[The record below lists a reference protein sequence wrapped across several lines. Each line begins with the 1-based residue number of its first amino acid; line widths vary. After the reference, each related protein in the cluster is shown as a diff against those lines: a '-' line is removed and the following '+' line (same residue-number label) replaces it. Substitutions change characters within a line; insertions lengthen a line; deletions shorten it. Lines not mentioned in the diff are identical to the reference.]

1 MMNDNGISHS
11 PMITALGRYHV
22 LRRIGRGGMG
32 DVWLCE
38 DPRLQRQ
45 VAIKTLPAHSQSDH
59 EYALRFEREAQAA
72 AALNHPHILP
82 IHDYGQQLLPGM
94 QSITYIVMPYIGG
107 GSLAERIA
115 QQSANNQLMP
125 VKEAITFLEQAA
137 EAIDYAHERGIV
149 HRDIKPGNMLLRN
162 DNWLLLA
169 DFGIARMLSSSD
181 HLTQTGR
188 GFGTPEYM
196 APEQAR
202 GKAVPAS
209 DNYSLAVIAYQLFTG
224 RLPFSADT
232 AYAITIQHM
241 TMRPPSP
248 RQFNPAI
255 SPALE
260 QALLLGLAKQ
270 PAERPAT
277 ALAFVEG
284 LQRELAHAPFEVTLP
299 STSSEPDQTLPVH
312 QPDYAV
318 TDQNYN
324 ITEPGPTTVDGRP
337 PQPEQPTTEAI
348 NKEDRKRAGVSR
360 RRVLVSGGA
369 ALVLVGGGFGV
380 WTFRDRLRDAVHI
393 TLLPGT
399 TPIAQSHP
407 RPSPTPDPNGPT
419 LILQGHFK
427 PVTSLAWSP
436 QKNMLASVSD
446 DASLLLW
453 DIEQLYQQRSATT
466 RPMPTANQTIA
477 LGTTMLLGWS
487 PDGKML
493 AVANSNLEAFKNTG
507 ITIYAGD
514 LSRPAPGYENTLVVN
529 SLSLNGIGWMQKKYL
544 IAVANP
550 IDTTKNMFDLWIW
563 DTTQPKQVATH
574 VTLPGMLTPP
584 SNASPPVLATSP
596 DGSMMAFALTNGL
609 GMGQVASANNK
620 VQWKANAGLLTFK
633 DPLIT
638 GINALTW
645 SPDSKSIGALNNE
658 GNSTIAYWNRQGS
671 RWQSSAQVQASAALT
686 TMAWCPS
693 PTSSLVATGAG
704 DGSVLL
710 WQAGNGTQPV
720 RTLTSGGMNTPV
732 QTLAWSADGKWL
744 AASYQDNFGTILVYS
759 VPSF

>member
-11 PMITALGRYHV
+11 PMITALGRYRV

-115 QQSANNQLMP
+115 QQSTNNQLMSE
-125 VKEAITFLEQAA
+125 KEAITFLEQAA

-284 LQRELAHAPFEVTLP
+284 LQRELAHAPFEVTLS
-299 STSSEPDQTLPVH
+299 STQPEPAQTLPAH

-318 TDQNYN
+318 PDQNYN
-324 ITEPGPTTVDGRP
+324 VTEPGPTAIDEP
-337 PQPEQPTTEAI
+337 LPEQPTTETTD
-348 NKEDRKRAGVSR
+348 KEDRKRTGVSR
-360 RRVLVSGGA
+360 RRVLASGGA
-369 ALVLVGGGFGV
+369 ALVLVGGGFGA
-380 WTFRDRLRDAVHI
+380 WTFRDRLRDAIHV
-393 TLLPGT
+393 TLMPGT
-399 TPIAQSHP
+399 TPTARPHP
-407 RPSPTPDPNGPT
+407 RPSPTPDPNGPA

-446 DASLLLW
+446 DDSLLLW
-453 DIEQLYQQRSATT
+453 
-466 RPMPTANQTIA
+466 
-477 LGTTMLLGWS
+477 
-487 PDGKML
+487 
-493 AVANSNLEAFKNTG
+493 
-507 ITIYAGD
+507 
-514 LSRPAPGYENTLVVN
+514 
-529 SLSLNGIGWMQKKYL
+529 
-544 IAVANP
+544 
-550 IDTTKNMFDLWIW
+550 
-563 DTTQPKQVATH
+563 
-574 VTLPGMLTPP
+574 
-584 SNASPPVLATSP
+584 
-596 DGSMMAFALTNGL
+596 
-609 GMGQVASANNK
+609 
-620 VQWKANAGLLTFK
+620 
-633 DPLIT
+633 
-638 GINALTW
+638 
-645 SPDSKSIGALNNE
+645 
-658 GNSTIAYWNRQGS
+658 
-671 RWQSSAQVQASAALT
+671 
-686 TMAWCPS
+686 
-693 PTSSLVATGAG
+693 
-704 DGSVLL
+704 
-710 WQAGNGTQPV
+710 
-720 RTLTSGGMNTPV
+720 
-732 QTLAWSADGKWL
+732 
-744 AASYQDNFGTILVYS
+744 
-759 VPSF
+759 